1 MLDKA
6 PSNAPVGQPAIPS
19 IQPKGQTVLYETV
32 CHILIDHANEAK
44 SPLQEQYRKL
54 LFKMKLV

>member
-32 CHILIDHANEAK
+32 CHILIDHEDEAK
-44 SPLQEQYRKL
+44 SLSHEQYRKAL
-54 LFKMKLV
+54 LKMKLL